1 MIPLSEVPGNA
12 GTGAP
17 VQADKEVPKLKV
29 GVIFG
34 STVTVNVAGRAHNPA
49 SGVKV

>member
-12 GTGAP
+12 GTVPPA
-17 VQADKEVPKLKV
+17 QTDKEVPKANE

-34 STVTVNVAGRAHNPA
+34 FTVTVNVAAVAHCPA
-49 SGVKV
+49 AGVKV